1 MGKGPHVE
9 QGPAISVSGLSKIYR
24 IASRDDTAT
33 TAAEALLRRLRHP
46 GGRLRYKEF
55 RALEDVSFRVPW
67 GEAVGIVGRNGA
79 GKSTLLKVLTRVAA
93 PTAGRIVLGG
103 RVGSLLE
110 VGVGFHPELTG
121 RENVFLN
128 GSLLGM
134 GRKEIQRRFAEIV
147 EFAGVERFLDTQVKR
162 YSSGMHVRLAF
173 SVAAH
178 LEAEIM
184 AVDEVLAVGDA
195 DFQGK
200 CLQKMREVVQS
211 GRTVIFVSHQV
222 QTVRAL
228 CTSAIYLERG
238 RLMLH
243 GPVDQALGMYL
254 QSYHQQPAAG
264 VDVSRRPGSGEL
276 RFSDVRP
283 QKDVYLPHDEKTIEF
298 SVSGNP
304 DFAGN
309 YWVSCHL
316 NDQDGVAIAL
326 CDSRLVGFW
335 LDGQQPQQAALTLRG
350 PWLKPGRYT
359 VDLFLCKNGVLD
371 AWSGAAMFTV
381 LPVLPYPEVTGEEA
395 SRMGVVLGDFDY
407 AR

>member
-1 MGKGPHVE
+1 VQ
-9 QGPAISVSGLSKIYR
+9 QGPAISVSGLSKTYR
-24 IASRDDTAT
+24 VASRDDTTT

-46 GGRLRYKEF
+46 GGRLRFEEF
-55 RALEDVSFRVPW
+55 RALEDVSFQVPR

-79 GKSTLLKVLTRVAA
+79 GKSTLLKILTRVTA

-110 VGVGFHPELTG
+110 AGVGFHPELTG

-134 GRKEIQRRFAEIV
+134 GRKEIRRRFDEIV
-147 EFAGVERFLDTQVKR
+147 EFAGVKRFLETQVKR
-162 YSSGMHVRLAF
+162 YSTGMYIRLAF

-184 AVDEVLAVGDA
+184 AIDEVLAVGDA
-195 DFQGK
+195 DFQSK
-200 CLQKMREVVQS
+200 CLQKMHEVVLS
-211 GRTVIFVSHQV
+211 GRTVMFVSHQV

-243 GPVDQALGMYL
+243 GQVDQALDMYL
-254 QSYHQQPAAG
+254 QSYRQQSVESIDA
-264 VDVSRRPGSGEL
+264 SRRPGSGEL

-298 SVSGNP
+298 SVSGDP
-304 DFAGN
+304 DFAGS
-309 YWVSCHL
+309 YWVSCQL
-316 NDQDGVAIAL
+316 NDQDGVVIAL

-335 LDGQQPQQAALTLRG
+335 LDGKQPQQAALTIRG

-359 VDLFLCKNGVLD
+359 VDLFLCRSGVLD

-381 LPVLPYPEVTGEEA
+381 LPVLPYPEVTGEEP
-395 SRMGVVLGDFDY
+395 SRMGAVLGDFGY
-407 AR
+407 SR